1 MKIKQILPMSLSI
14 IGILV
19 LASSLL
25 TQKVN
30 SMLDETNF
38 WVEHTYQVK
47 AELKQL
53 EKILVDA
60 ETGQRGYIY
69 SGDPTFL
76 RPYNNTVSVIDDQ
89 IKLLFNKVADTPT
102 QIDNLRNL
110 KVLSDQK
117 MEDLKATI
125 ELKKSGQEEILKQWV
140 TSGRGMQIMDQVREQ
155 IDIMFVEQNNLLEQ
169 RKDSVE
175 RVKNIHL
182 WINWGGFAIIIL
194 LSLTTYVIVHNIVL
208 IPVQSIVKAINK
220 STQEIMVTVQNH
232 ETQISAQAGAVNQ
245 TTATMDELGTSF
257 QNAFA
262 QVANSSQSATQAL
275 ATSENGNQTV
285 QETLAGM
292 HNLSGR
298 MNGISEQINLL
309 ANQAGQ
315 IGTIAGLVGTL
326 ANQTNMLALNSAVE
340 AVRAGE
346 HGKGFTVVS
355 AEIRK
360 LAEQSKQSADKI
372 NTLVGDINQAIHQTV
387 FSSENGK
394 MAVAESVVIVGK
406 TASAFEG
413 INDAIAN
420 VVDNSQQ
427 VTVNIQQQNVAI
439 QQVVEAMNS
448 IKETSY
454 SIVAGITQ
462 TKSEVDRLK
471 EIAVQLQQMI

>member
-19 LASSLL
+19 LVSSLL
-25 TQKVN
+25 TQRVN
-30 SMLDETNF
+30 KLLDETNF

-53 EKILVDA
+53 EKLLVDA

-69 SGDPTFL
+69 SGDSTFL
-76 RPYNNTVSVIDDQ
+76 RPYNNTINVLDDQ
-89 IKLLFNKVADTPT
+89 INLLTEKIANTPS
-102 QIDNLRNL
+102 QISNLQNL
-110 KVLSDQK
+110 KLLSDQK
-117 MEDLKATI
+117 MEDLNATI
-125 ELKKSGQEEILKQWV
+125 ELKQSGQEEALRQWV
-140 TSGRGMQIMDQVREQ
+140 TSGRGMQIMDQVRDKIE
-155 IDIMFVEQNNLLEQ
+155 IMFAEQNNLLAQ
-169 RKDSVE
+169 RQASVE
-175 RVKNIHL
+175 RIKLIHF
-182 WINWGGFAIIIL
+182 WVNWGSFIIIIA
-194 LSLTTYVIVHNIVL
+194 LSFGTYTIVHNIVL
-208 IPVQSIVKAINK
+208 VPVQSIVKEINQ
-220 STQEIMVTVQNH
+220 STQEIMFTVDNH
-232 ETQISAQAGAVNQ
+232 EAQISAQAGAVNQ
-245 TTATMDELGTSF
+245 TTTTMDELGRSF
-257 QNAFA
+257 QNAFT
-262 QVANSSQSATQAL
+262 QVSNSSQSATQAL
-275 ATSENGNQTV
+275 ATSQNGNQTV
-285 QETLAGM
+285 QETLVGM
-292 HNLSGR
+292 QNLSSR

-309 ANQAGQ
+309 ASQAGQ

-372 NTLVGDINQAIHQTV
+372 NTLVGDINKAIHQTV

-394 MAVAESVVIVGK
+394 MAVSESVVIVGK

-427 VTVNIQQQNVAI
+427 VTVNIQQQNVAV